1 MDFAAIHTLL
11 NGGIVYA
18 VAPKTVPGDAPLAAV
33 FRY

>member
-11 NGGIVYA
+11 NGGTVYA
-18 VAPKTVPGDAPLAAV
+18 VEPKAVPGDAPLAAV